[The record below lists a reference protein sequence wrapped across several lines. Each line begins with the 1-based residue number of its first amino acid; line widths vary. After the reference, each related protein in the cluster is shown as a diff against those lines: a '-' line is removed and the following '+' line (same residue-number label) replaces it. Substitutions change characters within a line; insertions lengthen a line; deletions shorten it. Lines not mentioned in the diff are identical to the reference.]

1 MKFQHWIAAAALVLL
16 AACGGSQ
23 NSQPTTEEVQSADS
37 LTVNVYTHRHYDAD
51 KQLFAEFEKATG
63 IKVNVKTASADELQ
77 KLMEMEGANCPADLL
92 LTVDAGRLVRAKE
105 KGLLQPVQSDI
116 LNANIPANLRDSEGY
131 WYALTQRAR
140 VIVYNKEKVKPS
152 ELSTYE
158 ELTSPKWKKRI
169 LVRPSDNIY
178 NQSLL
183 ASIIAHKGEEAA
195 LQWAKGIVANMARA
209 PKGNDRDQ
217 IYAVANGEGDIAIV
231 NTYYLGQMLN
241 SKEAADTLAA
251 KKIGIFFPN
260 QTDRG
265 THMNVSGG
273 GVAKYAPHKQNAIKL
288 LEFLASDEA
297 QKIFAEANQEYP
309 VKTGI
314 PLSATL
320 ASWGTFKGDTLSI
333 VTMGQLNAAAVK
345 VFDAAGWK

>member
-1 MKFQHWIAAAALVLL
+1 MKFTHLIAVAALMLL
-16 AACGGSQ
+16 AACGGQ
-23 NSQPTTEEVQSADS
+23 NNQSNQETTTTDTLV
-37 LTVNVYTHRHYDAD
+37 VNVYTHRHYDAD
-51 KQLFAEFEKATG
+51 KQLFAEFEKETG

-92 LTVDAGRLVRAKE
+92 LTVDAGRLVRAKD
-105 KGLLQPVQSDI
+105 KGLLQAVQSDV

-140 VIVYNKEKVKPS
+140 VIVYNKAKVKPTD
-152 ELSTYE
+152 LSTYE
-158 ELTSPKWKKRI
+158 DLTTPKWKKRV

-195 LQWAKGIVANMARA
+195 LQWAKGIVANMARE

-217 IYAVANGEGDIAIV
+217 IYAVANGEGDVAIV

-241 SKEAADTLAA
+241 SKEAADTVAA
-251 KKIGIFFPN
+251 QKIGIIFPN
-260 QTDRG
+260 QADRG

-273 GVAKYAPHKQNAIKL
+273 GVAKYAPNKANAIKL
-288 LEFLASDEA
+288 LEFLASDKA
-297 QKIFAEANQEYP
+297 QKVFAEANQEYP
-309 VKTGI
+309 VKPGVA
-314 PLSATL
+314 LSATL

-333 VTMGQLNAAAVK
+333 VELGKLNATAVK

>member
-1 MKFQHWIAAAALVLL
+1 MKFTHLIAVAALMLL
-16 AACGGSQ
+16 AACGGQ
-23 NSQPTTEEVQSADS
+23 NNQSNQETATTDTLV
-37 LTVNVYTHRHYDAD
+37 VNVYTHRHYDAD
-51 KQLFAEFEKATG
+51 KQLFAEFEKETG

-92 LTVDAGRLVRAKE
+92 LTVDAGRLVRAKD
-105 KGLLQPVQSDI
+105 KGLLQAVQSDV

-140 VIVYNKEKVKPS
+140 VIVYNKAKVKPTD
-152 ELSTYE
+152 LSTYE
-158 ELTSPKWKKRI
+158 DLTTPKWKKRV

-195 LQWAKGIVANMARA
+195 LQWAKGIVANMARE

-217 IYAVANGEGDIAIV
+217 IYAVANGEGDVAIV

-241 SKEAADTLAA
+241 SKEAADTVAA
-251 KKIGIFFPN
+251 QKIGIIFPN
-260 QTDRG
+260 QADRG

-273 GVAKYAPHKQNAIKL
+273 GVAKYAPNKANAIKL
-288 LEFLASDEA
+288 LEFLASDKA
-297 QKIFAEANQEYP
+297 QKVFAEANQEYP
-309 VKTGI
+309 VKPGVA
-314 PLSATL
+314 LSATL

-333 VTMGQLNAAAVK
+333 VELGKLNATAVK

>member
-1 MKFQHWIAAAALVLL
+1 MKLLHFIAAASLVLL
-16 AACGGSQ
+16 AACSDQGNQ
-23 NSQPTTEEVQSADS
+23 NKEQTEAAEEQV
-37 LTVNVYTHRHYDAD
+37 VNVYTHRHYDAD
-51 KQLFAEFEKATG
+51 KELFAAFEKATG

-77 KLMEMEGANCPADLL
+77 KLMEMEGANSPADLL

-105 KGLLQPVQSDI
+105 KDLLQPIASEA
-116 LNANIPANLRDSEGY
+116 LNASIPANLRDSEGY

-140 VIVYNKEKVKPS
+140 VIIYNKEKVKS
-152 ELSTYE
+152 TDLSTYE
-158 ELTSPKWKKRI
+158 DLTAAKWKKRV

-183 ASIIAHKGEEAA
+183 ASIIAHSGEEAA

-217 IYAVANGEGDIAIV
+217 IYAVANGEGDVAIV

-241 SKEAADTLAA
+241 SKEAADTIAA
-251 KKIGIFFPN
+251 QKIGVFFPN
-260 QTDRG
+260 QNDRG

-273 GVAKYAPHKQNAIKL
+273 GVAKYAPHKANAIKL

-297 QKIFAEANQEYP
+297 QKVFAEANYEYP
-309 VKTGI
+309 VKPGV

-320 ASWGTFKGDTLSI
+320 ASWGAFKGDTLSI
-333 VTMGQLNAAAVK
+333 VTMGQLNANAVK

>member
-1 MKFQHWIAAAALVLL
+1 MKFTSLIAAAALMLL
-16 AACGGSQ
+16 AACGGQ
-23 NSQPTTEEVQSADS
+23 NNQSNQEAATTDS
-37 LTVNVYTHRHYDAD
+37 LVVNVYTHRHYDAD
-51 KQLFAEFEKATG
+51 KQLFAEFEKETG

-92 LTVDAGRLVRAKE
+92 LTVDAGRLVRAKA
-105 KGLLQPVQSDI
+105 KGLLQPIQSEI

-131 WYALTQRAR
+131 WYSLTQRGR
-140 VIVYNKEKVKPS
+140 VIVYNKAKVKPS
-152 ELSTYE
+152 DLSTYE
-158 ELTSPKWKKRI
+158 DLTSAKWKKRI

-195 LQWAKGIVANMARA
+195 LRWAKGIVANMARE

-217 IYAVANGEGDIAIV
+217 IYAVANGEGDVAIV

-241 SKEAADTLAA
+241 SKEAADTVAA
-251 KKIGIFFPN
+251 QKIGIFFPN
-260 QTDRG
+260 QADRG

-273 GVAKYAPHKQNAIKL
+273 GVAKYAPNKANAIKL
-288 LEFLASDEA
+288 LEFLSSDKA
-297 QKIFAEANQEYP
+297 QQVFAEGNQEYP
-309 VKTGI
+309 VKQGV

-320 ASWGTFKGDTLSI
+320 ASWGTFKGDTLNI
-333 VTMGQLNAAAVK
+333 VELGKLNAAAVK

>member
-1 MKFQHWIAAAALVLL
+1 MKFIHLIAAAALMLL
-16 AACGGSQ
+16 AACGGQTSQ
-23 NSQPTTEEVQSADS
+23 SNQEATATDTLV
-37 LTVNVYTHRHYDAD
+37 VNVYTHRHYDAD
-51 KQLFAEFEKATG
+51 KQLFAEFEKETG

-92 LTVDAGRLVRAKE
+92 LTVDAGRLVRAKD
-105 KGLLQPVQSDI
+105 KGLLQAVQSEI

-131 WYALTQRAR
+131 WYSLTQRGR
-140 VIVYNKEKVKPS
+140 VIVYNKAKVKPAD
-152 ELSTYE
+152 LSTYE
-158 ELTSPKWKKRI
+158 DLTSAKWKKRV

-183 ASIIAHKGEEAA
+183 ASIIAHKGEEGA
-195 LQWAKGIVANMARA
+195 LQWAKGIVANMARE

-217 IYAVANGEGDIAIV
+217 IYAVANGEGDVALV

-241 SKEAADTLAA
+241 SKEAADTVAA
-251 KKIGIFFPN
+251 QKIGIFFPN
-260 QTDRG
+260 QADRG

-273 GVAKYAPHKQNAIKL
+273 GIAKYSPNKANAIKL
-288 LEFLASDEA
+288 LEFLASDQA
-297 QKIFAEANQEYP
+297 QKVFAEANQEYP
-309 VKTGI
+309 VKPGI

-320 ASWGTFKGDTLSI
+320 SGWGAFKGDTLSI
-333 VTMGQLNAAAVK
+333 VELGKLNATAVK